1 MGKYPGV
8 ISVCLFLSVP
18 LFAAKT
24 EMTYE
29 QYEAELTQAQQ
40 REKSAKEQI
49 AQQQSGIESL
59 NRQLAE
65 LSEKIA
71 ALQKEK
77 YAVLGIGEADVT
89 AAENELASIRQA
101 LELLSGLPAEDLLK
115 RKNEVAAQQSRL
127 ESLKTRRV
135 SYLWKVRDEIKPVE
149 DLLGQ
154 VKARLAQQPP
164 VQPQA
169 SSAVSSYTVKLVPG
183 NRESLSKI
191 AAYDFVYGS
200 VTRWPALYRSNQS
213 IIDKSFQR
221 YTKRNPN
228 PKYSRAEDLI
238 YPGQVLDIPR

>member
-1 MGKYPGV
+1 MGKYLV
-8 ISVCLFLSVP
+8 IISACLFFSMP
-18 LFAAKT
+18 LYAAKT

-29 QYEAELTQAQQ
+29 QYETQLAQLQ
-40 REKSAKEQI
+40 QQEKTLKEQI

-59 NRQLAE
+59 KQQLAE
-65 LSEKIA
+65 LEQKIA

-77 YAVLGIGEADVT
+77 YAVLGITDADVT

-101 LELLSGLPAEDLLK
+101 LELLSGLPPEDLLK
-115 RKNEVAAQQSRL
+115 RKNEVTAQQSRI
-127 ESLKTRRV
+127 EALKRKSV

-149 DLLGQ
+149 DLLEQ
-154 VKARLAQQPP
+154 VKAKLAQPL
-164 VQPQA
+164 PQA
-169 SSAVSSYTVKLVPG
+169 QTASAASSYTVKLAPG

-200 VTRWPALYRSNQS
+200 VTKWPNLYRSNQS
-213 IIDKSFQR
+213 IIDKGFQR
-221 YTKRNPN
+221 YSKRNPN